1 MIPGVFHCLLGCIEG
16 RNASVVVVVPIQTAV
31 TIGRRPMRDLGRFMF
46 VLDALVLVHSGSII
60 LRIVFIGFVDFV
72 SYLWLV
78 IHTVEWKVVEE

>member
-1 MIPGVFHCLLGCIEG
+1 M
-16 RNASVVVVVPIQTAV
+16 VVVVPIQHAV

-60 LRIVFIGFVDFV
+60 LRIVFIGFVGVV